1 MIEQISTS
9 IFLCSIVL
17 VLSGMAWFR
26 YARLRVS
33 RPFLRFPYLEE
44 LTVTG
49 VTISWI
55 TRKSTT
61 GALRISSVGAD
72 DLYFESRRLGRHHS
86 FRIDGLHPDT
96 VHSYQV
102 IVNAKIAVDNVY
114 FKTIPLHGSECRIF
128 VLADSGSGR
137 RPQYRVAARI
147 EEYLDQDKVDF
158 GLHLG
163 DISYSQTSTPD
174 EDREYFR
181 PYRRILCRVP
191 IWLALGNHDVD
202 YGKTVNHLAFHRMP
216 GNKRWYSFD
225 YGDVHMTILDSTR
238 WNSTSQ
244 REWLERDLRDHQDAR
259 WKIVVLHHPPYCRPY
274 IREGVLQSGSHT
286 DIRNF
291 WCPLFEQ
298 YGVDLVLSGHS
309 HTYQRTRRIR
319 DYSPG
324 AKGIVYVVA
333 GGGGERID
341 TIAEEIDTPGLMEAW
356 LGGRYHFVRLKITNE
371 QLAIMAVDDRG
382 RVFDEFSLD
391 RPST

>member
-1 MIEQISTS
+1 MLEETWIVASFCLVPLAISVA
-9 IFLCSIVL
+9 L
-17 VLSGMAWFR
+17 WYR
-26 YARLRVS
+26 YALPRIPK
-33 RPFLRFPYLEE
+33 PFLRFPYLEE
-44 LTVTG
+44 LAPTG

-55 TRKSTT
+55 TRKATT

-102 IVNAKIAVDNVY
+102 IINAKSTVDNLH
-114 FKTIPLHGSECRIF
+114 FKTIPLQETECHF
-128 VLADSGSGR
+128 FALADSGSGK
-137 RPQYRVAARI
+137 RPQYRIAARI
-147 EEYLDQDKVDF
+147 EEWLNHDPFEF

-163 DISYSQTSTPD
+163 DISYSRTSTPD

-181 PYRRILCRVP
+181 PYHRILCRVP

-216 GNKRWYSFD
+216 GNKRWYSLD
-225 YGDVHMTILDSTR
+225 YGRIHVTVLDSTR

-244 REWLERDLRDHQDAR
+244 REWLERDLRNHQDVQ

-274 IREGVLQSGSHT
+274 IREGVLQPGSHIE
-286 DIRNF
+286 IRNL

-319 DYSPG
+319 DYCPG
-324 AKGIVYVVA
+324 GKGIVYVIA

-341 TIAEEIDTPGLMEAW
+341 TVAEEIDTPGLMEAW